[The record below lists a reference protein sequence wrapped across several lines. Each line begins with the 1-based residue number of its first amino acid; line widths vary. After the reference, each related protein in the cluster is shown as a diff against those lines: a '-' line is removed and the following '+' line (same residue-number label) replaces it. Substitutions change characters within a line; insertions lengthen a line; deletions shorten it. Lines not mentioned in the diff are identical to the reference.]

1 MNKLSKMAGTKRG
14 VNYGKNNEL
23 NRIIKIYQNNGR
35 KPITFDFKEAY
46 NSLVNED
53 NNINYHYLH
62 FYPGRIYPY
71 IPRYLLSLPDIREMN
86 GTLLDPFAGSGTI
99 LLESLINPFIS
110 RKVFGVEINPLGRL
124 ISKVKI
130 TPFNTSLV
138 PKYLKELHKIYSNCS
153 VNIHAFIP
161 IYENIDM
168 WFSKD
173 TISKLAKLKY
183 AIQNLEAERDIK
195 DFFWLCFS
203 GIIRKVSK
211 ADPYIP
217 PPVVLKLEKYRD
229 TPKFDKLKE
238 HLERAKSPNLWKIF
252 EEEVLSNCKKLN
264 SIFDALIDNPT
275 EGKIIWDDA
284 REIKKG
290 TLSERGFID
299 KTSSRSLPSNS
310 VSIIF
315 TSPPYLTAQKY
326 IRTSKLELLW
336 LGYSK
341 EEINKL
347 KKKSIGTEG
356 AEISYIEKL
365 GYKNIDELIEKTF
378 YKSKAR
384 ALEIYHYF
392 KNMIQV
398 IRELNRILKNRGY
411 MILVVGD
418 NKVLG
423 RWIGTYRLLADIVI
437 SEGFKELVTL
447 KDKIKSRSMITR
459 RNGSGGLIKEE
470 YVMIFQKET

>member
-1 MNKLSKMAGTKRG
+1 
-14 VNYGKNNEL
+14 VKNNEL
-23 NRIIKIYQNNGR
+23 KGLIKTYQNNGR
-35 KPITFDFKEAY
+35 KPITFDFKGAY
-46 NSLVNED
+46 NLLLTVNEN
-53 NNINYHYLH
+53 NNINYHHLH

-71 IPRYLLSLPDIREMN
+71 IPRFLLSFADIREMN

-110 RKVFGVEINPLGRL
+110 REVLGVEINPLGRL

-138 PKYLKELHKIYSNCS
+138 PKYLKELHKIYSNSS
-153 VNIHAFIP
+153 VNIHALIP
-161 IYENIDM
+161 IYKNINM

-173 TISKLAKLKY
+173 AISKLAKLKY
-183 AIQNLEAERDIK
+183 AIQDLEAEKDIK

-203 GIIRKVSK
+203 SIIRKVSK

-217 PPVVLKLEKYRD
+217 PPVVLKLEKYKN

-238 HLERAKSPNLWKIF
+238 HLERVKSPNLWKIF

-264 SIFDALIDNPT
+264 GVFDALRDNPT

-284 REIKKG
+284 KEIKKG

-336 LGYSK
+336 LGYST
-341 EEINKL
+341 EEINEL
-347 KKKSIGTEG
+347 ERKSIGTERVKV
-356 AEISYIEKL
+356 SDIEEL
-365 GYKNIDELIEKTF
+365 GYKNIDKLIERTL
-378 YKSKAR
+378 YKSKPR
-384 ALEIYHYF
+384 ALAVYFYF
-392 KNMIQV
+392 KNMIEV
-398 IRELNRILKNRGY
+398 IRELNRVLKNNGY

-418 NKVLG
+418 NKVLKE
-423 RWIGTYRLLADIVI
+423 WIGTYRLLADIVI
-437 SEGFKELVTL
+437 SEGFRELVIL
-447 KDKIKSRSMITR
+447 KDTIKSRSMITR

-470 YVMIFQKET
+470 YVMIFQKEM

>member
-1 MNKLSKMAGTKRG
+1 M
-14 VNYGKNNEL
+14 KNNEL
-23 NRIIKIYQNNGR
+23 NRLIKTYQNNGR
-35 KPITFDFKEAY
+35 KPITFDFKRAY
-46 NSLVNED
+46 NSLLTVNES
-53 NNINYHYLH
+53 NNINYHHLH

-71 IPRYLLSLPDIREMN
+71 IPRYLLSLADIREMN

-110 RKVFGVEINPLGRL
+110 REVLGVEINPLGRL

-138 PKYLKELHKIYSNCS
+138 PKYLKELHKIYSNSS

-161 IYENIDM
+161 IYENINM

-173 TISKLAKLKY
+173 AISKLAKLKY
-183 AIQNLEAERDIK
+183 AIQDLEAEKDIK

-203 GIIRKVSK
+203 SIIRKVSK

-238 HLERAKSPNLWKIF
+238 HLERVKSPNLWKIF
-252 EEEVLSNCKKLN
+252 EEEVLSNCKKLDGV
-264 SIFDALIDNPT
+264 FDALRDNPT

-284 REIKKG
+284 KEIKKG

-336 LGYSK
+336 LGYSI
-341 EEINKL
+341 EEINEL
-347 KKKSIGTEG
+347 EKKSIGTERFK
-356 AEISYIEKL
+356 SMIEVVK
-365 GYKNIDELIEKTF
+365 EL
-378 YKSKAR
+378 S
-384 ALEIYHYF
+384 
-392 KNMIQV
+392 
-398 IRELNRILKNRGY
+398 RILKNYGY
-411 MILVVGD
+411 MVLVVGD

-423 RWIGTYRLLADIVI
+423 RWIGTYRLLADVVI
-437 SEGFKELVTL
+437 SEGFKELVII
-447 KDKIKSRSMITR
+447 KDRIKSRTMITR

-470 YVMIFQKET
+470 YVMIFQKEM

>member
-1 MNKLSKMAGTKRG
+1 MK
-14 VNYGKNNEL
+14 
-23 NRIIKIYQNNGR
+23 

-46 NSLVNED
+46 NLLLIVNES
-53 NNINYHYLH
+53 NNMNYPYLH

-71 IPRYLLSLPDIREMN
+71 IPRYFLSLPDVREMN

-99 LLESLINPFIS
+99 LVESLINPFIS
-110 RKVFGVEINPLGRL
+110 RKALGVEINPLGRL
-124 ISKVKI
+124 ISKVRI
-130 TPFNTSLV
+130 TPFNTTLV
-138 PKYLKELHKIYSNCS
+138 PKYIKELHKIYSNS
-153 VNIHAFIP
+153 SINIHALIP

-168 WFSKD
+168 WFFKD
-173 TISKLAKLKY
+173 AISKLAKLKY

-203 GIIRKVSK
+203 SIIRKVSK

-217 PPVVLKLEKYRD
+217 PPVVLKLEKYKN

-252 EEEVLSNCKKLN
+252 EEEVLRNCKKLDAVFSALRDN
-264 SIFDALIDNPT
+264 SI

-290 TLSERGFID
+290 TLSERGVID
-299 KTSSRSLPSNS
+299 KTNSRSLPSNS
-310 VSIIF
+310 VNIIF

-336 LGYSK
+336 LGYTN
-341 EEINKL
+341 EEINEL
-347 KKKSIGTEG
+347 EKKSIGTERVSFLDSK
-356 AEISYIEKL
+356 IKKL
-365 GYKNIDELIEKTF
+365 GFESIDKLIEKTF
-378 YKSKAR
+378 YISKHR
-384 ALEIYHYF
+384 ALSIYLYF
-392 KNMIQV
+392 KNMIEV
-398 IRELNRILKNRGY
+398 TKELHRVLKNGGY
-411 MILVVGD
+411 LVLVVGN

-423 RWIGTYRLLADIVI
+423 KWITTYRLLTDIVVNY
-437 SEGFKELVTL
+437 GFKESVIL
-447 KDKIKSRSMITR
+447 KDSIKSRSMMTR

-470 YVMIFQKET
+470 YVMIFQKEM

>member
-1 MNKLSKMAGTKRG
+1 M
-14 VNYGKNNEL
+14 KNNEL
-23 NRIIKIYQNNGR
+23 NRLIKTYQNNGR
-35 KPITFDFKEAY
+35 KPITFHFKRAY
-46 NSLVNED
+46 NSLLTVNES
-53 NNINYHYLH
+53 NNINYHHLH

-71 IPRYLLSLPDIREMN
+71 IPRYLLSLADIREMN
-86 GTLLDPFAGSGTI
+86 GTLLDPFTGSGTI

-110 RKVFGVEINPLGRL
+110 REVLGVEINPLGRL

-138 PKYLKELHKIYSNCS
+138 PKYLKELHKKYSNSS
-153 VNIHAFIP
+153 VNVHALIP
-161 IYENIDM
+161 TYKNINM

-173 TISKLAKLKY
+173 AISKLAKLKH
-183 AIQNLEAERDIK
+183 AIQDLEAEKDIK

-203 GIIRKVSK
+203 SIIRKVSK

-238 HLERAKSPNLWKIF
+238 HLKRVKSPNLWKIF
-252 EEEVLSNCKKLN
+252 EEEVSSNCKKLDGV
-264 SIFDALIDNPT
+264 FDTLRDNPT

-290 TLSERGFID
+290 TLLERGLID

-336 LGYSK
+336 LGYSI
-341 EEINKL
+341 EEINEL
-347 KKKSIGTEG
+347 EKKSIGTERTKS
-356 AEISYIEKL
+356 SYIEKL

-378 YKSKAR
+378 YKSKPR
-384 ALEIYHYF
+384 ALTIYFYF
-392 KNMIQV
+392 KNMIEV
-398 IRELNRILKNRGY
+398 VKELSRVLKNYGY
-411 MILVVGD
+411 MVLVVGD

-423 RWIGTYRLLADIVI
+423 RWIGTYRSLADIVI
-437 SEGFKELVTL
+437 SEGFKELVII
-447 KDKIKSRSMITR
+447 KDRIKSRSMLTR

-470 YVMIFQKET
+470 YVMIFQKEG